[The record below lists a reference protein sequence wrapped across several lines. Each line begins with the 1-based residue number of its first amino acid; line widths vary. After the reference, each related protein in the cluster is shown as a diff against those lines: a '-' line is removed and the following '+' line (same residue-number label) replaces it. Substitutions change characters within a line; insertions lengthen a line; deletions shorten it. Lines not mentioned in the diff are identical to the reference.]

1 MDAYLYFEKHNDAK
15 NQHRFY
21 AMSIDRNLFGGGSL
35 VRRWGRI
42 GNRGGRQR
50 IDLYDDL
57 ETAEGLFQKKEREKL
72 RRGYQRAGAV

>member
-1 MDAYLYFEKHNDAK
+1 MDTYLEKHNLEK

-21 AMSIDRNLFGGGSL
+21 ALSIQRSLFGWSV

-42 GNRGGRQR
+42 GNYGKLK

-57 ETAEGLFQKKEREKL
+57 EAAQMGLKKKEREKL
-72 RRGYQRAGAV
+72 KRNYRRA